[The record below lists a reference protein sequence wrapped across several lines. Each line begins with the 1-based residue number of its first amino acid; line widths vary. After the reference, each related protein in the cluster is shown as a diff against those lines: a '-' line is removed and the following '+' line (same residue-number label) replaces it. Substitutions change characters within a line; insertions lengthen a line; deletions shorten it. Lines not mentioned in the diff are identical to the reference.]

1 MSFVNHSA
9 HRPLEIFFIPF
20 VAPGH
25 MIPMIDLARAFAT
38 RQGVRVHI
46 IITTHNALLFKSSI
60 DQDVN
65 SSNADIQL
73 HILKFPSSQVGLPEG
88 IENFNSITSP
98 DMYSKVYQGISILQ
112 QPMEKLL
119 HQNNPDCII
128 SDMYYPWTNDL
139 ANQLGCPRLVF
150 RVNSFFSLSVMESI
164 RRYRPHDTVSSDSET
179 FQVPGLP
186 YHHCI
191 EMIRSQL
198 PDYVRTRTPYGDLM
212 DTFIESEMRSYGVI
226 VNSFYELESPYAD
239 HFRNVM
245 GMKAWQVGPV
255 SLCIKREVKDADDE
269 QKKQHKCMSWL
280 DSMEPNSV
288 VYVSFGSMA
297 RFQKTQLIEIASALE
312 TCGYPFIWVVR
323 EPKEEGKNQGWLLG
337 EFERRMNK
345 KGIIIRDWA
354 PQVTIL
360 AHPAIGGFVTHC
372 GWNSVL
378 ESVAEGVPMITW
390 PLFAEQFYNEK
401 LVIEVL
407 KIGVRVGV
415 YEWEHLMEEGKIIV
429 GRKKIEKAVKM
440 LMDGGDEADEM
451 KKRAR
456 QMSEKAKRAGEE
468 GGSSCTNLIDLVEE
482 LKVVRHI
489 SI

>member
-38 RQGVRVHI
+38 SQGVRVHI

-88 IENFNSITSP
+88 IENFNSIISP

-119 HQNNPDCII
+119 LKNNPDCII

-164 RRYRPHDTVSSDSET
+164 RRYRPHDTVSSDMET

-186 YHHCI
+186 HHHRI
-191 EMIRSQL
+191 EMTRSQL
-198 PDYVRTRTPYGDLM
+198 PDHVRTRTPYGDLM
-212 DTFIESEMRSYGVI
+212 DTFRESEMRSYGVI

-239 HFRNVM
+239 HFRN
-245 GMKAWQVGPV
+245 
-255 SLCIKREVKDADDE
+255 
-269 QKKQHKCMSWL
+269 CMSWL

-297 RFQKTQLIEIASALE
+297 RFQKTQLVEIASALE
-312 TCGYPFIWVVR
+312 TCGHPFIWVVR

-337 EFERRMNK
+337 EFEKRMNK
-345 KGIIIRDWA
+345 KGMIIRDWA

-407 KIGVRVGV
+407 IPEDWSEGWYLRVGTFD
-415 YEWEHLMEEGKIIV
+415 
-429 GRKKIEKAVKM
+429 GRRK
-440 LMDGGDEADEM
+440 DS
-451 KKRAR
+451 RR
-456 QMSEKAKRAGEE
+456 QKEDRE
-468 GGSSCTNLIDLVEE
+468 GGKNVNGWW
-482 LKVVRHI
+482 R
-489 SI
+489 

>member
-1 MSFVNHSA
+1 MSFGSHSA
-9 HRPLEIFFIPF
+9 LRPLEIFFIPF
-20 VAPGH
+20 VAPGQ

-46 IITTHNALLFKSSI
+46 IITAHNALLFKSSI
-60 DQDVN
+60 DQDN

-119 HQNNPDCII
+119 HENNPDCII
-128 SDMYYPWTNDL
+128 SDI
-139 ANQLGCPRLVF
+139 LVF

-164 RRYRPHDTVSSDSET
+164 RRYRPHDTVSSDMET

-191 EMIRSQL
+191 EMTRSQL
-198 PDYVRTRTPYGDLM
+198 PDHVRTRTPYGDLM
-212 DTFIESEMRSYGVI
+212 DTFRDSEMRSYGVI

-245 GMKAWQVGPV
+245 GMKAWQIGPI
-255 SLCIKREVKDADDE
+255 SLCIKREVKDTDEE
-269 QKKQHKCMSWL
+269 QKKQHKYMSWL
-280 DSMEPNSV
+280 DSMKPNSV

-297 RFQKTQLIEIASALE
+297 RLQETQLIEIASALE
-312 TCGYPFIWVVR
+312 TCGHPFIWVVR
-323 EPKEEGKNQGWLLG
+323 EPKEEGKNQGWLLS
-337 EFERRMNK
+337 EFEERLNK

-360 AHPAIGGFVTHC
+360 AHPVIGGFVTHC

-378 ESVAEGVPMITW
+378 ESVAEGVPIITW

-407 KIGVRVGV
+407 KIGVRVGI
-415 YEWEHLMEEGKIIV
+415 YEWEHLMKEGKLIV
-429 GRKKIEKAVKM
+429 KAKKAV
-440 LMDGGDEADEM
+440 
-451 KKRAR
+451 
-456 QMSEKAKRAGEE
+456 EE
-468 GGSSCTNLIDLVEE
+468 GGSSCASLIDLVEE
-482 LKVVRHI
+482 LKGVSHI

>member
-38 RQGVRVHI
+38 LQGVRVHI

-60 DQDVN
+60 DQEVN

-73 HILKFPSSQVGLPEG
+73 HILKFPSSQVGLPE
-88 IENFNSITSP
+88 
-98 DMYSKVYQGISILQ
+98 
-112 QPMEKLL
+112 
-119 HQNNPDCII
+119 DCII

-164 RRYRPHDTVSSDSET
+164 RRYRPHDTVSSDMET

-191 EMIRSQL
+191 EMTRSQL
-198 PDYVRTRTPYGDLM
+198 PDHVRTRTPYDDLM
-212 DTFIESEMRSYGVI
+212 DTFRESEMRSYGVI

-239 HFRNVM
+239 HFRNVI
-245 GMKAWQVGPV
+245 GMKAWQIGPV
-255 SLCIKREVKDADDE
+255 SLCIKREVKDAVDE
-269 QKKQHKCMSWL
+269 QKKQHKYMSWL
-280 DSMEPNSV
+280 DSMKPNSV

-297 RFQKTQLIEIASALE
+297 RFQNTQLIEIASALE
-312 TCGYPFIWVVR
+312 TCGHPFIWVVR

-337 EFERRMNK
+337 ELEKKMNE

-407 KIGVRVGV
+407 KIGVRVGID
-415 YEWEHLMEEGKIIV
+415 EWEHLMEEGKIIV
-429 GRKKIEKAVKM
+429 GRKKMEKAVKM

-456 QMSEKAKRAGEE
+456 QMSEKAKRAVEE
-468 GGSSCTNLIDLVEE
+468 GGSSCASLIDLVEE

-489 SI
+489 SIVGNTIRS